1 MKVRIKGKKM
11 TKVKHIIILFLLI
24 AISAASCNKRIIP
37 GIKPEMGKKMD
48 EAAFNYVFSEALR
61 QKLMGNNGDALKFF
75 EQCLAMDPNSDASY
89 FQMAGIVLNNGDVDN
104 GKKYLKKASELQP
117 GNLWYHIML
126 AGIYYQQ
133 KDLDSAAVC
142 YEKAIKINPEKD
154 ALQIALAN
162 LYTEEGKPEKA
173 RIILSRFDQKYGV
186 NENTTVSLVY
196 NLISDTKFEEARS
209 KVLELLEQKPDEI
222 LYNGLLANI
231 YQKEGKKEKALEV
244 YEKLMERNPE
254 DPRIQMALSEFLLS
268 GKEYDELFLI
278 LNKQIINN
286 DIPREEKIS
295 IMGKMIEDTTIIRHY
310 DTNMKMALMV
320 LEASYKDDDIVML
333 LRPEFMVKEN
343 KPADAAIRLEEIIRL
358 NPNNYPAWEKLL
370 LVYYDLRDFK
380 KLQTTGEEC
389 ATKFNRSII
398 AKILYA
404 QGATENKDYNIAIEE
419 LRKAEIL
426 GGDNNEIK
434 LQIITMRADIFYR
447 MQNYEEAFKNFDEAL
462 KLNNKDLTVLN
473 NYAYYLAEQN
483 LKLKEAEAMAKAV
496 TDIEKANTTFLDTYA
511 WVLFKRGKTKEAARV
526 MEKIINSGEKADAEW
541 YEHYGFILKRMGRCS
556 EAVQKWEMAVALDK
570 SKTKLLKEIEE
581 CKK

>member
-1 MKVRIKGKKM
+1 M
-11 TKVKHIIILFLLI
+11 TKGRHIVVLLLLV
-24 AISAASCNKRIIP
+24 AIFTASCNKRIIP
-37 GIKPEMGKKMD
+37 GIKPETGKKLD
-48 EAAFNYVFSEALR
+48 EATFNYVFSEALR

-75 EQCLAMDPNSDASY
+75 EQCLAMDPTSDASY
-89 FQMAGIVLNNGDVDN
+89 FQMAEIVLNNGDFAN
-104 GKKYLKKASELQP
+104 GKKYIKKASELQP

-142 YEKAIKINPEKD
+142 YEKAININPEKD
-154 ALQIALAN
+154 ALQITLAN
-162 LYTEEGKPEKA
+162 LYTEEGKTEKA
-173 RIILSRFDQKYGV
+173 RTILNRFDQKYGV
-186 NENTTVSLVY
+186 NENTTISLVN
-196 NLISDTKFEEARS
+196 NLINDKKYEEARS

-231 YQKEGKKEKALEV
+231 YQKEGKNEKALEV
-244 YEKLMERNPE
+244 YDKLMERNPE
-254 DPRIQMALSEFLLS
+254 DPKIQMALSEFLLT
-268 GKEYDELFLI
+268 GKKYNELFLI
-278 LNKQIINN
+278 LNKQLINI

-295 IMGKMIEDTTIIRHY
+295 LIGNMIEDTTIIRHY
-310 DTNMKMALMV
+310 NSNMKMALLV

-333 LRPEFMVKEN
+333 LRPEFLILEN
-343 KPADAAIRLEEIIRL
+343 KPADAAIRLEEIIKL

-370 LVYYDLRDFK
+370 LVYYDLRYFE
-380 KLQTTGEEC
+380 KLQTKGEEC

-404 QGATENKDYNIAIEE
+404 QGATENKDYNVALEE

-426 GGDNNEIK
+426 GGDNNEVK
-434 LQIITMRADIFYR
+434 LQIITMRADIYYR
-447 MQNYEEAFKNFDEAL
+447 MKNYDEAFKNFDEAL

-483 LKLKEAEAMAKAV
+483 LKLKEAEAMAKEV
-496 TDIEKANTTFLDTYA
+496 TDIEKNNTTFLDTYA
-511 WVLFKRGKTKEAARV
+511 WVLYKRGKTKEAAKV

-541 YEHYGFILKRMGRCS
+541 YEHYGFILRKLGKCN
-556 EAVQKWEMAVALDK
+556 EAVEKWEVAVALDK

>member
-1 MKVRIKGKKM
+1 
-11 TKVKHIIILFLLI
+11 
-24 AISAASCNKRIIP
+24 
-37 GIKPEMGKKMD
+37 
-48 EAAFNYVFSEALR
+48 
-61 QKLMGNNGDALKFF
+61 
-75 EQCLAMDPNSDASY
+75 
-89 FQMAGIVLNNGDVDN
+89 MAGIVLNSGDLDT

-333 LRPEFMVKEN
+333 LRPEFMVKEK

-426 GGDNNEIK
+426 GGDNYEIK

-496 TDIEKANTTFLDTYA
+496 TDIEKTNTTFLDTYA

>member
-1 MKVRIKGKKM
+1 
-11 TKVKHIIILFLLI
+11 
-24 AISAASCNKRIIP
+24 
-37 GIKPEMGKKMD
+37 
-48 EAAFNYVFSEALR
+48 
-61 QKLMGNNGDALKFF
+61 
-75 EQCLAMDPNSDASY
+75 
-89 FQMAGIVLNNGDVDN
+89 
-104 GKKYLKKASELQP
+104 
-117 GNLWYHIML
+117 
-126 AGIYYQQ
+126 
-133 KDLDSAAVC
+133 
-142 YEKAIKINPEKD
+142 
-154 ALQIALAN
+154 
-162 LYTEEGKPEKA
+162 
-173 RIILSRFDQKYGV
+173 
-186 NENTTVSLVY
+186 
-196 NLISDTKFEEARS
+196 
-209 KVLELLEQKPDEI
+209 
-222 LYNGLLANI
+222 
-231 YQKEGKKEKALEV
+231 
-244 YEKLMERNPE
+244 
-254 DPRIQMALSEFLLS
+254 
-268 GKEYDELFLI
+268 
-278 LNKQIINN
+278 
-286 DIPREEKIS
+286 
-295 IMGKMIEDTTIIRHY
+295 
-310 DTNMKMALMV
+310 
-320 LEASYKDDDIVML
+320 
-333 LRPEFMVKEN
+333 
-343 KPADAAIRLEEIIRL
+343 
-358 NPNNYPAWEKLL
+358 
-370 LVYYDLRDFK
+370 LRDFK

-404 QGATENKDYNIAIEE
+404 QGATENKDYNVAIEE

-496 TDIEKANTTFLDTYA
+496 TDIEKTNTTFLDTYA